1 MTETTHIAVW
11 FILQVITWGFILDAA
26 LSRNLIDQHL
36 GFRQALEAI
45 RPATW
50 GKGRERKP

>member
-1 MTETTHIAVW
+1 MTETTFFAAW